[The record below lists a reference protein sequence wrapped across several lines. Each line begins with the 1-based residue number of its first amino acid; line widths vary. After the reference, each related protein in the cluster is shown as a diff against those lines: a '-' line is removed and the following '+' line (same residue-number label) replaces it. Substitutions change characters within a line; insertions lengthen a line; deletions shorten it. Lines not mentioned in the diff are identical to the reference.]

1 MLGVAHDHRRTVELA
16 GHHRPAVLLL
26 DAHLPGGEPAETL
39 TAVKAASPTTR
50 VLLLAVALRSS
61 KVAPAIWVGAA
72 GMVAKG
78 GSSRQL
84 ADAIR
89 RVVDDKRGQS
99 RGGLAAP
106 TRPPPERG
114 VTAGMGAVGT

>member
-1 MLGVAHDHRRTVELA
+1 LAVLGVAHDHRRTVELA
-16 GHHRPAVLLL
+16 GHYRPAVLR
-26 DAHLPGGEPAETL
+26 DAHLP
-39 TAVKAASPTTR
+39 AASPTETPDRGQGRLADDR

-61 KVAPAIWVGAA
+61 KVAPAIGVGAA

-89 RVVDDKRGQS
+89 RVVDKRV
-99 RGGLAAP
+99 RVVAAKP
-106 TRPPPERG
+106 PRPAHHPSVE
-114 VTAGMGAVGT
+114 